1 MKRSNITVAA
11 MMITA
16 VVLFLGGCSLGDY
29 TDETVQDATEPQTD
43 EEAQEVQGQAQQEE
57 IPELYYAYHKL
68 DADRQ
73 TLYREM
79 YYAMLDMKD
88 SVRLSTTDT
97 SIIDTTFACVVN
109 DHPELFY
116 VDGYQYT
123 EYSEGDDITSVIF
136 KGTYTKSPGE
146 AEALKAQ
153 ISEKLKPC
161 LDDVPDGS
169 DEYYIVKYFYE
180 YLISNT
186 EYDRTAADNQN
197 ICSVFLGGRSVCQGY
212 AEALQYMLQN
222 MGIQSFVVTGFTNG
236 ERHAWNLVRINGEY
250 YYVDPTWGDASYTL
264 DGQPDDNADVPPIN
278 FDYFLVTTDELT
290 RTHSLERVVELPVC
304 TAVSD
309 NYYVR
314 EGLYFDRYDAD
325 RLAGI
330 FDGDNAR
337 SEDYVTIKCATPV
350 VYDDI
355 KKHLIDEREVF
366 DFISDQGESIAYTSN
381 GFQRTISF
389 WNIFY

>member
-169 DEYYIVKYFYE
+169 DEYYIVKYFT
-180 YLISNT
+180 S
-186 EYDRTAADNQN
+186 
-197 ICSVFLGGRSVCQGY
+197 
-212 AEALQYMLQN
+212 
-222 MGIQSFVVTGFTNG
+222 
-236 ERHAWNLVRINGEY
+236 
-250 YYVDPTWGDASYTL
+250 
-264 DGQPDDNADVPPIN
+264 
-278 FDYFLVTTDELT
+278 
-290 RTHSLERVVELPVC
+290 
-304 TAVSD
+304 AVLS
-309 NYYVR
+309 
-314 EGLYFDRYDAD
+314 
-325 RLAGI
+325 
-330 FDGDNAR
+330 
-337 SEDYVTIKCATPV
+337 
-350 VYDDI
+350 
-355 KKHLIDEREVF
+355 
-366 DFISDQGESIAYTSN
+366 
-381 GFQRTISF
+381 
-389 WNIFY
+389 